1 MKRLFGPAARVLGAT
16 LLWTGAVRA
25 QEPAGRCDTSD
36 VVDRVVAVVG
46 EAPILSS
53 QVEEEAY
60 QQRTQGL
67 RIPDSAGALQVFCR
81 QVIAQIIDVELLV
94 QQAERDTSIKVTDQ
108 EIADGVEQQVRN
120 VRGRFTS
127 EVDYRAELRKAGF
140 QTPEEYRRWLKDQQ
154 RRAALQNRL
163 LDKLRTEKK
172 LAPVIPTER
181 EMRDYFELQKAQLG
195 SRPATLSFRQLV
207 IAPQPSEA
215 AKAVSR
221 ALADS
226 IVLELRQGAEFTTAA
241 RRFSQDPG
249 SKDQG
254 GDLNW
259 FRRGVMLPA
268 FESAAFSLKPGVIS
282 DPVETAFG
290 FHIIQV
296 QRVQPGEVQARHI
309 LLMPEVT
316 AADADSAARLA
327 ATLRQ
332 AVVDGAPMD
341 SLRRLYHDPELDKDA
356 EEVPLTKMHPE
367 YAAAIGDAD
376 SGAVVPLFQLAGP
389 TELRKKYVI
398 LQVTGRRPEGEVRF
412 EDVRDQV
419 RERLSQELAV
429 RRYLD
434 RLRHATYV
442 EIRS

>member
-1 MKRLFGPAARVLGAT
+1 MVGATT
-16 LLWTGAVRA
+16 LLWAGAVRA
-25 QEPAGRCDTSD
+25 QEPAARCDTNE

-46 EAPILSS
+46 ETPILSS

-60 QQRTQGL
+60 QQRSQGL
-67 RIPDSAGALQVFCR
+67 QLPDSTGALQTFCR
-81 QVIAQIIDVELLV
+81 MVVSQIIDVELLV

-120 VRGRFTS
+120 VRARFTS

-163 LDKLRTEKK
+163 LDKLRGEKK
-172 LAPVIPTER
+172 LVPVIPTER
-181 EMRDYFELQKAQLG
+181 EIRAYFDLQKAQLG
-195 SRPATLSFRQLV
+195 NRPATLSFRQLV

-226 IVLELRQGAEFTTAA
+226 IVLELRHGADFATAA

-259 FRRGVMLPA
+259 FRRGTMLPA
-268 FESAAFSLKPGVIS
+268 FESAAFSLKPGAIS

-316 AADADSAARLA
+316 AAEADSAARLA

-332 AVVDGAPMD
+332 AVVDGAPLD
-341 SLRRLYHDPELDKDA
+341 SLQRLYHDPELDKDA
-356 EEVPLTKMHPE
+356 EEIPVTKMLPE
-367 YAAAIGDAD
+367 YAAAVGDAD
-376 SGAVVPLFQLAGP
+376 SGAVVPLFQLSGA
-389 TELRKKYVI
+389 TDFRKKWVI
-398 LQVTGRRPEGEVRF
+398 LQLTGRRPEGEVRF

-434 RLRHATYV
+434 RLRHSTYV
-442 EIRS
+442 EVRS